1 MPVVATVVV
10 PALDAADT
18 IEQQL
23 RALQQCSRANE
34 LEVIVADNG
43 SRDGTPSVV
52 EAFSAE
58 WPHVRVVDAS
68 GVRGV
73 AHARNIGFD
82 AARSTLVLVCDAD
95 DVVDQEWAAR
105 LLDSLQTADL
115 VAGSTVAWRAGVEAE
130 PLDEEATPAAPG
142 FGGLG
147 FLPVVIGSSFG
158 VHREVWRAVGGFDEA
173 LPRAE
178 DFDFAWRVQLAGYRC
193 ASRPDAFVH
202 YRMPSAIRAAMRKYY
217 AYGRSEALLYR
228 KFRAQG
234 MPRRSL
240 LDVTKVWLRFVL
252 RAPELLGTR
261 DQRLRWCERV
271 AHASGRVSG
280 SIEART
286 WFP

>member
-1 MPVVATVVV
+1 MQTVATVVV
-10 PALDAADT
+10 PALDAAGT

-23 RALQQCSRANE
+23 RALQRSSRADD

-52 EAFSAE
+52 EAFAAE
-58 WPHVRVVDAS
+58 WPRVRVVDAS
-68 GVRGV
+68 TVPGA
-73 AHARNIGFD
+73 AHARNVGVD
-82 AARSTLVLVCDAD
+82 ASESELVLLCDAD
-95 DVVDQEWAAR
+95 DVVDREWAAG
-105 LLDSLQTADL
+105 LLDGLQRADL
-115 VAGSTVAWRAGVEAE
+115 VAGSTVAWRADTHAAPPE
-130 PLDEEATPAAPG
+130 DDATPAGPG

-158 VHREVWRAVGGFDEA
+158 VRRAVWQAVGGLDED
-173 LPRAE
+173 LVCGE
-178 DFDFAWRVQLAGYRC
+178 DFDFAFRVQLAGYRY

-202 YRMPSAIRAAMRKYY
+202 YRMPTSIRAAMRKYY
-217 AYGRSEALLYR
+217 AYGRCAPHLYR

-240 LDVTKVWLRFVL
+240 LDVAKVWLRFGL

-261 DQRLRWCERV
+261 DDRLRWCERV
-271 AHASGRVSG
+271 AHASGRVAG
-280 SIEART
+280 SVELRT

>member
-1 MPVVATVVV
+1 MPIVATVVV

-23 RALQQCSRANE
+23 RALQRSSRADD

-52 EAFSAE
+52 QAFAAE
-58 WPHVRVVDAS
+58 WPRVRVVDAS

-73 AHARNIGFD
+73 AHARNVGIE
-82 AARSTLVLVCDAD
+82 AAASDLVLVCDAD
-95 DVVDQEWAAR
+95 DVVDRKWAAR
-105 LLDSLQTADL
+105 LLDGLHIADL
-115 VAGSTVAWRAGVEAE
+115 VAGSTVAWRADVEAE
-130 PLDEEATPAAPG
+130 PRDEEATPAGPG

-178 DFDFAWRVQLAGYRC
+178 DFDFAFRVQLAGYRC

-202 YRMPSAIRAAMRKYY
+202 YRMPTAIRAAMQKYY
-217 AYGRSEALLYR
+217 AYGRCEPLLYR

-240 LDVTKVWLRFVL
+240 FDVAKLWLRFAL

-261 DQRLRWCERV
+261 DERLRWCERV
-271 AHASGRVSG
+271 AHASGRVAG
-280 SIEART
+280 SIELRT